1 MPNNTHAKRLPLGF
15 VQVLVLYRKHSGATV
30 LRYEG
35 MSIAGVFLIQRLEGS
50 RFGIFE
56 LCVLN
61 AGEHRE
67 GWETRESITGRGL
80 K

>member
-1 MPNNTHAKRLPLGF
+1 MSQDWLRGPAWE
-15 VQVLVLYRKHSGATV
+15 VLVLYRKHSGATV